1 MYKLAKQ
8 IQPIH
13 RSEDGALK
21 LNLKSFKILSEKTE
35 SIIQH
40 CDTIKQDKER
50 IEAQMLKKD
59 RESRAIKKQL
69 EKTLKERDIIKQR
82 LDGIIE
88 KIDSLD
94 LL

>member
-1 MYKLAKQ
+1 M
-8 IQPIH
+8 
-13 RSEDGALK
+13 
-21 LNLKSFKILSEKTE
+21 NLKSFKILSEKTE

-59 RESRAIKKQL
+59 RESRAMKKQL
-69 EKTLKERDIIKQR
+69 EKILKERDIIKQR